1 MEAADGRARRAP
13 PSANVA
19 GTPEARG
26 PAPSPG
32 VRAGARLGP
41 GERVKSRA
49 EFGRLRLEGKRGGD
63 GPLRGLAGANGLAW
77 MRLGVAIPRRFGP
90 AVRRNRLR
98 RLYQEAFRLEKAQG
112 TLPPGVDLVL
122 SPAPGGGDP
131 SLEQVRA
138 ALVRLACALA
148 RRLEGRAGSP
158 PGSTGR
164 RPPPSDPAARSHP
177 APGAPPAG
185 GPLPPGVAP

>member
-1 MEAADGRARRAP
+1 M
-13 PSANVA
+13 
-19 GTPEARG
+19 
-26 PAPSPG
+26 
-32 VRAGARLGP
+32 RAGARLGP

-49 EFGRLRLEGKRGGD
+49 EFGRLRHEGKRGGD
-63 GPLRGLAGANGLAW
+63 GPLRGLAGVNGLGW

-112 TLPPGVDLVL
+112 TLPAGLDLVL
-122 SPAPGGGDP
+122 SPAPGPDDP

-138 ALVRLACALA
+138 ALVRLARALA
-148 RRLEGRAGSP
+148 RRLEPRPGGP
-158 PGSTGR
+158 PKPAA
-164 RPPPSDPAARSHP
+164 RPAPPSDPVSRPHP

-185 GPLPPGVAP
+185 GPPSPGIDP